1 MSLPT
6 SRRLLLGVA
15 FAAALGVSLSSL
27 PVLGLPV
34 LAQQMDHSRPM
45 PAAAAQKT
53 AQKSTG
59 TLPIKAMNATVVAVP
74 PIITE
79 TSVFGTL
86 MNTGK
91 TPIVL
96 NGVRAAISGHGM
108 LMVTKKAAGGMQGM
122 SMAQTLTIP
131 AGGKLVLSDTGD
143 HLMLLKLKRPLK
155 IGETLTLT
163 LSAADGRTF
172 ALKATVRKPGA
183 P

>member
-6 SRRLLLGVA
+6 SRRMLLGAVLMTA
-15 FAAALGVSLSSL
+15 
-27 PVLGLPV
+27 LGLPA
-34 LAQQMDHSRPM
+34 LAQHTNHAM
-45 PAAAAQKT
+45 PAAIAQKTAQKT

-91 TPIVL
+91 TPIV
-96 NGVRAAISGHGM
+96 ISGVSSTVADHGM
-108 LMVTKKAAGGMQGM
+108 LMVTKKVAGGMQGM

-143 HLMLLKLKRPLK
+143 HLMLMKLRRPLK

-163 LSAADGRTF
+163 LSATDGRTF
-172 ALKATVRKPGA
+172 ALKATVRKPGT

>member
-1 MSLPT
+1 MSYPT
-6 SRRLLLGVA
+6 SRRMLFGAAL
-15 FAAALGVSLSSL
+15 AAALGMSTLIL
-27 PVLGLPV
+27 PVM
-34 LAQQMDHSRPM
+34 AQQMDPQRMNHSMPM
-45 PAAAAQKT
+45 PAAA

-59 TLPIKAMNATVVAVP
+59 TLPIRAMNATVVAVP

-86 MNTGK
+86 MNTGR
-91 TPIVL
+91 TPIVIT
-96 NGVRAAISGHGM
+96 GVRAAVAGHGM

-143 HLMLLKLKRPLK
+143 HLMLMKLRRPLK

-163 LSAADGRTF
+163 LSARDGRTF
-172 ALKATVRKPGA
+172 ALKATVRKP
-183 P
+183 

>member
-1 MSLPT
+1 MSYPT
-6 SRRLLLGVA
+6 SRRMLFGAAL
-15 FAAALGVSLSSL
+15 AAALGVSVLIL
-27 PVLGLPV
+27 PVM
-34 LAQQMDHSRPM
+34 AQQMNHSMPM
-45 PAAAAQKT
+45 PAAA

-59 TLPIKAMNATVVAVP
+59 TLPIRAMNATVVAVP

-91 TPIVL
+91 TPIVIT
-96 NGVRAAISGHGM
+96 GVRAAVAGHGM

-143 HLMLLKLKRPLK
+143 HLMLMKLRRPLK

-163 LSAADGRTF
+163 LSARDGRTF
-172 ALKATVRKPGA
+172 ALKATVRKP
-183 P
+183 